1 MITHPCCCDTEASSL
16 QLMSRMDRVEKN
28 STWHLRKN
36 LGMAYHLRHTIP
48 VLVLVILNVAS
59 PAGGIKDPVSYSASS
74 PSLRARNGAVLNS
87 AEHRQGMPKESS
99 VVASSP
105 VPRNLLMSFLLL
117 ISVVVVGSLSV
128 RDLNGAAN
136 RPSRECPLNPLMSK
150 FSNNKSEKD
159 EAALAEA
166 PVDWDKIL
174 LSSKYTCVF
183 DPSRLSIDNLLS
195 TPPPTFRSKVDLV
208 SATANYIKL
217 MNKLGNQYKYIT
229 IED

>member
-1 MITHPCCCDTEASSL
+1 
-16 QLMSRMDRVEKN
+16 MDGVEKN

-48 VLVLVILNVAS
+48 VLVLVILNVVS
-59 PAGGIKDPVSYSASS
+59 PTGGIKDPGYFSESS
-74 PSLRARNGAVLNS
+74 PSLRARNSAVLNI
-87 AEHRQGMPKESS
+87 AEHRQRMPKQST
-99 VVASSP
+99 VVTSSP

-136 RPSRECPLNPLMSK
+136 RPSRECPLNPLVSK

-183 DPSRLSIDNLLS
+183 DPSRLSIDSLLS

>member
-1 MITHPCCCDTEASSL
+1 M
-16 QLMSRMDRVEKN
+16 V
-28 STWHLRKN
+28 
-36 LGMAYHLRHTIP
+36 YHLRHTIP
-48 VLVLVILNVAS
+48 ILVMVILNVAS
-59 PAGGIKDPVSYSASS
+59 PTVGMKDPASLSVSS
-74 PSLRARNGAVLNS
+74 PALRAKNRIVLQNTESHQGTLSLPSKQSTRS
-87 AEHRQGMPKESS
+87 A
-99 VVASSP
+99 

-128 RDLNGAAN
+128 RDFNGAVN

-150 FSNNKSEKD
+150 FSNSKSGKKE
-159 EAALAEA
+159 EALTEA

-183 DPSRLSIDNLLS
+183 DPARLSIDSLLS

-208 SATANYIKL
+208 SATANYLKL